1 MSAGWGKK
9 PIINAKYTLTFRKKK
24 KQKSFLL
31 LMGKPFD
38 NKPCDK
44 YQRHN
49 FNVFVKKTQNS
60 FKSEFRNT
68 QKTTLAS
75 YKSSRSSSYTE
86 DAYAYVSFPS

>member
-1 MSAGWGKK
+1 
-9 PIINAKYTLTFRKKK
+9 
-24 KQKSFLL
+24 
-31 LMGKPFD
+31 MGKPFD

-49 FNVFVKKTQNS
+49 FNIYVKRHKIL
-60 FKSEFRNT
+60 FLKSEFRNT

-75 YKSSRSSSYTE
+75 YKSSISSSFTE